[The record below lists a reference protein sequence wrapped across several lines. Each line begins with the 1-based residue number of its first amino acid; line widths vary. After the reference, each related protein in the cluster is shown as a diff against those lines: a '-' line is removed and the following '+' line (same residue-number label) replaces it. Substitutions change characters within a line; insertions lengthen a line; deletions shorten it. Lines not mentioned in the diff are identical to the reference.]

1 MNIVVLDGFTANPG
15 DLSWSN
21 LSALGNLTVY
31 DRTSYSEKDADLIV
45 KRAYEADIILTN
57 KTPLTAKIID
67 SLPNLKYVGVIATGY
82 NVVDLEKAKER
93 GIVVCNA
100 PAYSTSCVVQ
110 HVFALLL
117 EVCNRVSLY
126 SDSVLSG
133 EWLSSP
139 DFCYFKA
146 PILELAGKTLGIVGF
161 GSIGKSVANIALAF
175 GMRVLVYTRTPKQ
188 EYASK
193 SLSFVSLD
201 TLLAESDFI
210 SLHCPLTDT
219 NREMINKES
228 ISKMKDGSVLIN
240 TARGPLVN
248 EQDLADALN
257 SGKLAFACV
266 DVVSKEPIAQDN
278 PLLSAKNI
286 IITPHVAWASI
297 ESRQRLLDVVTDNVK
312 AFLDG
317 SPVNVVNK

>member
-1 MNIVVLDGFTANPG
+1 M
-15 DLSWSN
+15 
-21 LSALGNLTVY
+21 
-31 DRTSYSEKDADLIV
+31 
-45 KRAYEADIILTN
+45 
-57 KTPLTAKIID
+57 
-67 SLPNLKYVGVIATGY
+67 
-82 NVVDLEKAKER
+82 
-93 GIVVCNA
+93 
-100 PAYSTSCVVQ
+100 
-110 HVFALLL
+110 
-117 EVCNRVSLY
+117 CNRVSLY

-133 EWLSSP
+133 EWVNSP

-161 GSIGKSVANIALAF
+161 GSIGRSVANIALAF

-188 EYASK
+188 EYASE

-266 DVVSKEPIAQDN
+266 DVVSKEPIAPDN
-278 PLLSAKNI
+278 SLLSAKNI

-297 ESRQRLLDVVTDNVK
+297 ESRQRLLDVVINNVK
-312 AFLDG
+312 AFLNG
-317 SPVNVVNK
+317 SPINVVNK